1 MPAAA
6 GVTSKRQGMDR
17 IGEPGQTGELG
28 RRPLPIQRTLGENS
42 SRGRGM
48 QSSGRPD
55 KQVGQKVVVVLVQ
68 AKI

>member
-1 MPAAA
+1 
-6 GVTSKRQGMDR
+6 MDR

-55 KQVGQKVVVVLVQ
+55 KQVGQKVVVVLVE